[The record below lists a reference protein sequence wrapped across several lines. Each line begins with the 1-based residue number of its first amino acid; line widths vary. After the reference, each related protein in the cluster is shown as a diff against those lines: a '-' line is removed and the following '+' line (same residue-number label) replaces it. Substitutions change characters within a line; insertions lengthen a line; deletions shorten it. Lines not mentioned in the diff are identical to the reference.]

1 MSPGPDPEGATPLTW
16 EEQQAIKLTWVTT
29 RAELNEAEQDNIV
42 SAHRWAHRRRRPD
55 QILNEAFVCEL
66 HRRMFGEVWRWAG
79 AYRTSA
85 RNLGVDHWEIRPC
98 VRDLLADTTAWIA
111 AGGPAPMPPD
121 EAAVRFHHRLVWIHP
136 FPNGN
141 GRHARL
147 AADLLVVSLD
157 QPEFSWGRVSLVSRS
172 ETRDRY
178 IAALQAADAHDIG
191 PLLAFARS

>member
-1 MSPGPDPEGATPLTW
+1 MSPGPGPEGATPLNW
-16 EEQQAIKLTWVTT
+16 EEQQAIRLTWVTT
-29 RAELNEAEQDNIV
+29 RAELNESEQDNILR
-42 SAHRWAHRRRRPD
+42 AQRWAHRRRRTD
-55 QILNEAFVCEL
+55 QILHEAFLCEL

-98 VRDLLADTTAWIA
+98 VRDFLADTTAGIA

-121 EAAVRFHHRLVWIHP
+121 EAALRFHHRLVSIHP

-147 AADLLVVSLD
+147 AADLLVVSLG
-157 QPEFSWGRVSLVSRS
+157 QPEFGWGWASLVSRG

-178 IAALQAADAHDIG
+178 IAALRAADGYDIG
-191 PLLAFARS
+191 PLVAFARS